1 MAKKLFVGNL
11 PYSTNDQSLNDMFTP
26 FGSVASAQIIT
37 DKFSG
42 RSRGF
47 GFVEM
52 ENDDEAQKAIDE
64 MNGKEI
70 DGRAIVVNEARPREE
85 RPSNGGGGRGGYNRE

>member
-1 MAKKLFVGNL
+1 VGNL
-11 PYSTNDQSLNDMFTP
+11 PYSTNDQSLNDLFTS
-26 FGSVASAQIIT
+26 FGQVNSATIIT

-52 ENDDEAQKAIDE
+52 ENDEEAEKAISE
-64 MNGKEI
+64 MNGKDI
-70 DGRAIVVNEARPREE
+70 DGRQIVVNEARPREE
-85 RPSNGGGGRGGYNRE
+85 RSDNGGRNR

>member
-1 MAKKLFVGNL
+1 MAKRLFVGNL
-11 PYSTNDQSLNDMFTP
+11 PFKLTDQELKSFFETV
-26 FGSVASAQIIT
+26 GQVSSAIIVT

-52 ENDDEAQKAIDE
+52 ENDAEANEAIAKL
-64 MNGKEI
+64 NGSELL
-70 DGRAIVVNEARPREE
+70 GRQIVVNEARPMRE
-85 RPSNGGGGRGGYNRE
+85 RRALKFRSKKQ

>member
-11 PYSTNDQSLNDMFTP
+11 PYSTNDQSLNEMFTP
-26 FGSVASAQIIT
+26 FGTVNSAQIIT

-52 ENDDEAQKAIDE
+52 ENDDEAGKAIDE

-70 DGRAIVVNEARPREE
+70 DGRAVVVNEARPRED
-85 RPSNGGGGRGGYNRE
+85 RPAGGRDR